1 MNYQLT
7 NLYTNFRYAAPYTY
21 LTHYYIY
28 EYDIEKAN
36 ISILYSYNAI
46 SKEQYDYY
54 YNLPKKEREVS
65 IGLLI
70 RDNPDISSILKSG
83 ITEARRLFFESLQ
96 LYDEN
101 VLYIDNDSIT
111 IISTN
116 PHPDQYIQ
124 ISDIIRFKL
133 KKIYTSYYKLY
144 NIDFLYYNDSYKEDY
159 RLKNTNQD
167 KLIKL
172 HKNHFLD
179 FLLAIAYDGQFS
191 TNKLS
196 TVMTIKNFYLQYT
209 RQLLPIEYYR
219 EFNSM
224 SKYRLID
231 ISNYSDYYLDSI
243 DPVCYRY
250 IDISYNAS
258 IIRLLYKIYIKEY
271 LNDNSNMMNYL
282 L

>member
-7 NLYTNFRYAAPYTY
+7 NLYTNFRYVAPYTY

-36 ISILYSYNAI
+36 ISILYSYNVI

-70 RDNPDISSILKSG
+70 RNNPDISSILKSG
-83 ITEARRLFFESLQ
+83 ITEARRLFFLLLQ

-111 IISTN
+111 IISNN
-116 PHPDQYIQ
+116 PYPDQYIQ
-124 ISDIIRFKL
+124 ISDIVRFKL
-133 KKIYTSYYKLY
+133 KNIYTSYYKLY
-144 NIDFLYYNDSYKEDY
+144 NIDFLYYNDSYKENY

-167 KLIKL
+167 KLTKL
-172 HKNHFLD
+172 HKDYFLD
-179 FLLAIAYDGQFS
+179 FLLAVAYDGQFNM
-191 TNKLS
+191 NKLS
-196 TVMTIKNFYLQYT
+196 IVMMIKNFYLQYT
-209 RQLLPIEYYR
+209 KRLLPIEYYR
-219 EFNSM
+219 EFNST
-224 SKYRLID
+224 SRYKIID
-231 ISNYSDYYLDSI
+231 ISNYSDYYI
-243 DPVCYRY
+243 DAIDQVYYNY

-258 IIRLLYKIYIKEY
+258 IIRSLYKIYVKEY
-271 LNDNSNMMNYL
+271 LNDNRNIVDYIS
-282 L
+282 